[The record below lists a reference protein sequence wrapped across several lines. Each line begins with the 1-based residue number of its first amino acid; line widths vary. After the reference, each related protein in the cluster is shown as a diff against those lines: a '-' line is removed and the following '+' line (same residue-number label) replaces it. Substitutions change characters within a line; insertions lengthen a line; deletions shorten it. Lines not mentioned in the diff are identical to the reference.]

1 MRMQNLPHNMKL
13 IACDLSANKIIH
25 RYLKEV
31 EADLNVNAKFKIE
44 AKNRQIQHELTLKKL
59 ARNESKR
66 ISE

>member
-1 MRMQNLPHNMKL
+1 MKL